1 MGIIAKQSLYNMI
14 SIGVA
19 FLIGALNMLFLYP
32 TYPGKE
38 FQGLVV
44 ALLANSNLIQPFI
57 SFGVQHTL
65 IKFFSSSKDKEE
77 QDRLLWFVLLFPLLI
92 LIILIPLYFYFNLQI
107 LNFLSNDNEGVAR
120 FPFLIIAI
128 AVSTAYFEVF
138 YSWLRVHLKSVFGN
152 FLKEVYPRFLT
163 FTLLICFAF
172 QWIDLNT
179 FINYLIGGYYLRLLI
194 IVGYS
199 FSVYIPKFQWK
210 LPSSWREMLRYS
222 GLIFLSGAAASFILD
237 IDKSMI
243 FSLTTDANVAFYAVA
258 LYIAAVVEAPGRAM
272 FQITSPL
279 VAQALN
285 ANDVERLERLLKK
298 SSINLMIVS
307 GFLFLLINLNLKDF
321 YQIINQEGYASAIG
335 VVILVSLGKLFSVS
349 MGCLNNIISNSKYY
363 SYVFWFSISSAIM
376 AVILNYIFI
385 QSHGIIGAAFATVLV
400 ILFINLCK
408 ILLIQ
413 FLFKIHPYST
423 KTLGVV
429 LSMGLIYAVIDEIPT
444 VVNPWLSI
452 PLRSVLILGLFS
464 IPLFTFRWS
473 SDIESLIQD
482 FRKRLF

>member
-1 MGIIAKQSLYNMI
+1 
-14 SIGVA
+14 
-19 FLIGALNMLFLYP
+19 
-32 TYPGKE
+32 
-38 FQGLVV
+38 
-44 ALLANSNLIQPFI
+44 
-57 SFGVQHTL
+57 
-65 IKFFSSSKDKEE
+65 
-77 QDRLLWFVLLFPLLI
+77 
-92 LIILIPLYFYFNLQI
+92 
-107 LNFLSNDNEGVAR
+107 VAR

-163 FTLLICFAF
+163 FTLLVCFAF

-194 IVGYS
+194 IMGYS

>member
-14 SIGVA
+14 SIGLA
-19 FLIGALNMLFLYP
+19 FLIGALNMLYLYP

-44 ALLANSNLIQPFI
+44 ALLANSNLIQPFL
-57 SFGVQHTL
+57 SFGIQHTL

-92 LIILIPLYFYFNLQI
+92 LLILLPLYFYFNLEI
-107 LNFLSNDNEGVAR
+107 LNFLSNDNAGVAR

-128 AVSTAYFEVF
+128 AVSTAFFEIF

-163 FTLLICFAF
+163 FILLVCFVF
-172 QWIDLNT
+172 QWIDLDA

-194 IVGYS
+194 IMGYS
-199 FSVYIPKFQWK
+199 FSVYIPQFHWK
-210 LPSSWREMLRYS
+210 LPSSWQEILRYS
-222 GLIFLSGAAASFILD
+222 ALIFLSGAAASFILD

-243 FSLTTDANVAFYAVA
+243 FSLTSDVNVAFYAVA
-258 LYIAAVVEAPGRAM
+258 LYMAAVVEAPGRAM

-285 ANDVERLERLLKK
+285 ANDVERLEHLLKK

-307 GFLFLLINLNLKDF
+307 GLLFLLINLNLKDF
-321 YQIINQEGYASAIG
+321 YLIINQEGYASAIG
-335 VVILVSLGKLFSVS
+335 VVVLVSSGKLFSVS
-349 MGCLNNIISNSKYY
+349 MGCLNNIISNSKHY
-363 SYVFWFSISSAIM
+363 SYVFWFSISSAIL

-385 QSHGIIGAAFATVLV
+385 QSHGIMGAAFATVLV
-400 ILFINLCK
+400 MLFINLSK
-408 ILLIQ
+408 ILLVQ
-413 FLFKIHPYST
+413 FLFKIHPYSS
-423 KTLGVV
+423 KSLGV
-429 LSMGLIYAVIDEIPT
+429 LFSMALIFFLVERLPT
-444 VVNPWLSI
+444 VLNPWWSI

-473 SDIESLIQD
+473 SDIETLLQNL
-482 FRKRLF
+482 RKRLF